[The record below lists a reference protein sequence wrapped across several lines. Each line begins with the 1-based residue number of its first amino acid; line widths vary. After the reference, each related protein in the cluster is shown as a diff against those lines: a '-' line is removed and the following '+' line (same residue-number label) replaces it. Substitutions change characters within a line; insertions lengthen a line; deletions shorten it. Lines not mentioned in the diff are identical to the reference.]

1 MPAPPAKSKAER
13 RVEVAA
19 TRFAAPGAEKVWQ
32 SLLAWEEP
40 RRARI
45 WLAQAVHDAA
55 RGKERAA
62 ATGTAFDTALVVAG
76 FRDRF
81 PEYAASLTAD
91 ESHAAV
97 VVWQSSGDEYVPGDP
112 APKWAYLC
120 ALAKRL
126 GLGDVSPRAYQDDWE
141 IWTGAGASWAPR
153 AALMQLLGQV
163 EMAALGLNAVTQ
175 SENVGAIA
183 GAARVL
189 WSALAYG
196 DETTLRRV
204 RSFVEAW
211 LVAPS
216 PDGARGGERRV
227 PIREVV
233 GQGAGQ
239 RRLSGA
245 LEQLEVVP
253 CRELERQVLD
263 RPFLREPGAARLH
276 VLDDARSAADR
287 SSAARREVILHGL
300 EIAARLGAMHAR

>member
-1 MPAPPAKSKAER
+1 MQAPPAKSKAER

-32 SLLAWEEP
+32 SLLGWEEP

-55 RGKERAA
+55 RGKERATA
-62 ATGTAFDTALVVAG
+62 AGTAIDAARVAAD
-76 FRDRF
+76 FLERF
-81 PEYAASLTAD
+81 PEHAALLTAD

-97 VVWQSSGDEYVPGDP
+97 VVWQSSGDEYVAGDP

-216 PDGARGGERRV
+216 PDGRA
-227 PIREVV
+227 
-233 GQGAGQ
+233 AG
-239 RRLSGA
+239 SGA
-245 LEQLEVVP
+245 SQSAKSSGKG
-253 CRELERQVLD
+253 
-263 RPFLREPGAARLH
+263 PGS
-276 VLDDARSAADR
+276 D
-287 SSAARREVILHGL
+287 G
-300 EIAARLGAMHAR
+300 